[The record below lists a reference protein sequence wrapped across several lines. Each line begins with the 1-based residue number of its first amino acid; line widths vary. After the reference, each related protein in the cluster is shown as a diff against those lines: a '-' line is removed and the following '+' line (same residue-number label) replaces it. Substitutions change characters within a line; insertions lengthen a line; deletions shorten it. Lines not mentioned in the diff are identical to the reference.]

1 MKLDE
6 IADILGVI
14 NLILN
19 LIQTSNDT
27 LRDEL
32 HKQNTEYLTKIEDK
46 LDLIIDKLNKI
57 P

>member
-46 LDLIIDKLNKI
+46 LDLIIDKLNKTI
-57 P
+57 